1 MTTRY
6 FPSSSHSPIITIMT
20 AIVLGWMFLLFLFCA
35 TWTHNNNEYHH
46 DDTILGINKNND
58 NIDSVQV
65 QVQRQV
71 QPSLSLSTTTS
82 TQSSSLSYLN
92 SSFSVF
98 ADRRLYYET
107 HFNSPYIEYPCQ
119 PRKIH
124 LSPSTDINLETNLLN
139 ITVSFILPNVAKYC
153 NSSNKLNNNNKDNN
167 NNSNS
172 NSNSNKIRTII
183 TYGRGNN
190 TEGSVVIHYNDKD
203 ENNDENDLYTI
214 IQFNYTSPKTGEK
227 YGSGLIHHVTL
238 SNLYAGKQRYWY
250 RIRVEEQEQEEFVQQ
265 TGQPPL
271 IVPVVVPLFYS
282 QYPHFFLRGSYDD
295 YNYELKS
302 KLKSTSSSTSM
313 STMSTSSSVQLLGE
327 TPVYEFSTPP
337 MYGQPTS
344 IAFIGDLGQTKNST
358 RTMARILDAA
368 TATST
373 STPQVMN
380 DNYDSDNNGSNND
393 RVVTNLLIAG
403 DLSYA
408 DGDPTRWDSW
418 LELAEPLLRSVPFAS
433 VPGNHEIECDKIT
446 HDVFVPYESF
456 FRNPNRIEKAIEYP
470 PSQDYID
477 SMTYGCTTNSNFLG
491 RYDYGNAYYSYRHG
505 LVHTIMLNSYTSL
518 LDGSLQRTWLTE
530 IALPN
535 VDRSITP
542 WLIIVFHTPLYTTFK
557 SHINEINPTLMKD
570 SGIRQLFQRYKVNL
584 VISGHD
590 HAYMRT
596 KPLNPN
602 GSVSESKTGPI
613 FWTLG
618 AGGNREGHSEYIN
631 PIQQEEW
638 VDKRDDDEF
647 GFGLF
652 FAQNCTHAHLQ
663 WMRDD
668 DNNNNSTSD
677 NAATDIDNNSIG
689 GATSTSSV
697 VVRDSLWIENY
708 YLDHG
713 VDDDNDK

>member
-1 MTTRY
+1 MTG
-6 FPSSSHSPIITIMT
+6 
-20 AIVLGWMFLLFLFCA
+20 IVLGWMFLLFLFCA
-35 TWTHNNNEYHH
+35 TWTHNNNINHH
-46 DDTILGINKNND
+46 YSNVVAIDTSANND
-58 NIDSVQV
+58 NIDSLLPLKYQV
-65 QVQRQV
+65 L
-71 QPSLSLSTTTS
+71 PS
-82 TQSSSLSYLN
+82 SSASLSYLN

-98 ADRRLYYET
+98 DQRLYET

-124 LSPSTDINLETNLLN
+124 LSPSTDINLDTNLLN
-139 ITVSFILPNVAKYC
+139 ITVSFILPNVAKHC
-153 NSSNKLNNNNKDNN
+153 NSNNNNKDSNTKDRNN
-167 NNSNS
+167 
-172 NSNSNKIRTII
+172 IRTTI
-183 TYGRGNN
+183 TYGRGKI
-190 TEGSVVIHYNDKD
+190 TEGSVVIHYSDKD
-203 ENNDENDLYTI
+203 ENKDDDDLYTI

-227 YGSGLIHHVTL
+227 YESGMIHHVTL
-238 SNLYAGKQRYWY
+238 SNLQAGKQRYWY
-250 RIRVEEQEQEEFVQQ
+250 RISVVEEENQQ
-265 TGQPPL
+265 QKRGRPPL
-271 IVPVVVPLFYS
+271 TLPVIVPLFYS

-295 YNYELKS
+295 YYNYELKS
-302 KLKSTSSSTSM
+302 ELESNIKPSSTSTTSM
-313 STMSTSSSVQLLGE
+313 STSAVLLGE
-327 TPVYEFSTPP
+327 TPLYEFSTPP

-373 STPQVMN
+373 SIVMN
-380 DNYDSDNNGSNND
+380 DNDSNDD

-408 DGDPTRWDSW
+408 DGDPARWDSW

-433 VPGNHEIECDKIT
+433 VPGNHEIECDKVT

-456 FRNPNRIEKAIEYP
+456 FRNPNRIDNAIEFP

-477 SMTYGCTTNSNFLG
+477 SMTYGCATNSNFLG

-596 KPLNPN
+596 KPLTPN
-602 GSVSESKTGPI
+602 GSVAESKAGPI

-631 PIQQEEW
+631 PIQQEDW

-652 FAQNCTHAHLQ
+652 FAQNYTHAHLQ

-668 DNNNNSTSD
+668 DNNNATTDVENEYDNNNST
-677 NAATDIDNNSIG
+677 G
-689 GATSTSSV
+689 GPTSTSSV

-708 YLDHG
+708 YYDRD
-713 VDDDNDK
+713 VDATNDE

>member
-1 MTTRY
+1 MTRY
-6 FPSSSHSPIITIMT
+6 FSSSSSSHSPIVNIM
-20 AIVLGWMFLLFLFCA
+20 AVIVFGWMFLFILFCA
-35 TWTHNNNEYHH
+35 TWTHNNNINHH
-46 DDTILGINKNND
+46 NSNVVAIDTSANND
-58 NIDSVQV
+58 NIDSLLQLKHQV
-65 QVQRQV
+65 
-71 QPSLSLSTTTS
+71 PSPSST
-82 TQSSSLSYLN
+82 SLSYLN

-98 ADRRLYYET
+98 DQRLYET

-124 LSPSTDINLETNLLN
+124 LSPSTDINLDTNLLN
-139 ITVSFILPNVAKYC
+139 ITVSFILPNVAKHC
-153 NSSNKLNNNNKDNN
+153 NSNNNNKDSNTKDRNN
-167 NNSNS
+167 
-172 NSNSNKIRTII
+172 IRTTI

-190 TEGSVVIHYNDKD
+190 TEGSVVIHYSDKD
-203 ENNDENDLYTI
+203 ENKDDDDLYTI

-227 YGSGLIHHVTL
+227 YESGMIHHVTL
-238 SNLYAGKQRYWY
+238 SNLQAGKQRYWY
-250 RIRVEEQEQEEFVQQ
+250 RISVVEEEEDKQQ
-265 TGQPPL
+265 QKRGRPPL
-271 IVPVVVPLFYS
+271 TLPVIVPLFYS

-295 YNYELKS
+295 YYNYELKS
-302 KLKSTSSSTSM
+302 ELESNITPSST
-313 STMSTSSSVQLLGE
+313 STMSTSTSTSAVLLGE
-327 TPVYEFSTPP
+327 TPLYEFSTPP

-373 STPQVMN
+373 SIVMN
-380 DNYDSDNNGSNND
+380 DNDNDNDNNDSNDD

-433 VPGNHEIECDKIT
+433 VPGNHEIECDKVT

-456 FRNPNRIEKAIEYP
+456 FRNPNRIDTAIEFP

-477 SMTYGCTTNSNFLG
+477 SMTYGCATNSNFLG

-602 GSVSESKTGPI
+602 GSVAESKAGPI

-631 PIQQEEW
+631 PIQQEDW

-652 FAQNCTHAHLQ
+652 FAQNYTHAHLQ

-668 DNNNNSTSD
+668 DNNNNATTDVD
-677 NAATDIDNNSIG
+677 NEYDNNNSIG
-689 GATSTSSV
+689 GPTSTSSV

-708 YLDHG
+708 YYDRD
-713 VDDDNDK
+713 VDATNDE

>member
-1 MTTRY
+1 MTV
-6 FPSSSHSPIITIMT
+6 
-20 AIVLGWMFLLFLFCA
+20 IVLGWMLLLFLFCA
-35 TWTHNNNEYHH
+35 TWTHNNNINHH
-46 DDTILGINKNND
+46 YDNVVIDTSANND
-58 NIDSVQV
+58 NIDSLLQLQHQV
-65 QVQRQV
+65 SS
-71 QPSLSLSTTTS
+71 SLSLSTTSSTS
-82 TQSSSLSYLN
+82 SSSTSLSYLN

-98 ADRRLYYET
+98 DQRSYGT

-124 LSPSTDINLETNLLN
+124 LSPSTDINLETNLMN
-139 ITVSFILPNVAKYC
+139 ITVSFILPNVAKHC
-153 NSSNKLNNNNKDNN
+153 NSNNNNKDSNN
-167 NNSNS
+167 KDSTN
-172 NSNSNKIRTII
+172 IRTTIA
-183 TYGRGNN
+183 YGRGNN
-190 TEGSVVIHYNDKD
+190 TEGSVVIHYSDKD
-203 ENNDENDLYTI
+203 ENKDDDLYTI
-214 IQFNYTSPKTGEK
+214 VQFNYTSPKTGEK
-227 YGSGLIHHVTL
+227 YESGMIHHVTL
-238 SNLYAGKQRYWY
+238 SNLCAGKQRYWY
-250 RIRVEEQEQEEFVQQ
+250 RIRVEEEKEEEQR
-265 TGQPPL
+265 GRPPL
-271 IVPVVVPLFYS
+271 TLPVVVPLFYP

-295 YNYELKS
+295 YYNYELKS
-302 KLKSTSSSTSM
+302 ELKSKIKPSST
-313 STMSTSSSVQLLGE
+313 STMSTSAVLLGE
-327 TPVYEFSTPP
+327 TPLYEFSTPP

-368 TATST
+368 TAISTST
-373 STPQVMN
+373 STVK
-380 DNYDSDNNGSNND
+380 YDSNDD

-456 FRNPNRIEKAIEYP
+456 FRNPNRIDNAIEFP

-477 SMTYGCTTNSNFLG
+477 SMTNGCVTNSDFLG

-596 KPLNPN
+596 KSLNPN
-602 GSVSESKTGPI
+602 GSVSESKAGPI

-618 AGGNREGHSEYIN
+618 AGGNREGYSEYIN
-631 PIQQEEW
+631 PIQQEDW
-638 VDKRDDDEF
+638 VDKRDNDEF

-652 FAQNCTHAHLQ
+652 FAQNYTHAHLQ

-668 DNNNNSTSD
+668 DNNNATTDVD
-677 NAATDIDNNSIG
+677 NEYDNNNSIG
-689 GATSTSSV
+689 GPTSTSSV

-708 YLDHG
+708 YYHD
-713 VDDDNDK
+713 VDTTNDE

>member
-1 MTTRY
+1 MT
-6 FPSSSHSPIITIMT
+6 
-20 AIVLGWMFLLFLFCA
+20 GWMFLLFLFCA
-35 TWTHNNNEYHH
+35 TWTHNNNINHH
-46 DDTILGINKNND
+46 NSNLVAIDTSANND
-58 NIDSVQV
+58 NIDSLLQLKHQV
-65 QVQRQV
+65 
-71 QPSLSLSTTTS
+71 PSPSPSST
-82 TQSSSLSYLN
+82 SSLSYLN

-98 ADRRLYYET
+98 DQQSYET
-107 HFNSPYIEYPCQ
+107 HFNSPYIDYPCQ

-124 LSPSTDINLETNLLN
+124 LSPSTDINLDTNLLN
-139 ITVSFILPNVAKYC
+139 ITVSFILPNVAKHC
-153 NSSNKLNNNNKDNN
+153 NSNNNNKDSNTKDRNN
-167 NNSNS
+167 
-172 NSNSNKIRTII
+172 IRTTI
-183 TYGRGNN
+183 TYGRGKN
-190 TEGSVVIHYNDKD
+190 TEGSVVIHYSEKD
-203 ENNDENDLYTI
+203 ENKDDDLYTI

-227 YGSGLIHHVTL
+227 YESGMIHHVTL
-238 SNLYAGKQRYWY
+238 SNLQAGKQRYWY
-250 RIRVEEQEQEEFVQQ
+250 RISVVEGGEEEDKQQ
-265 TGQPPL
+265 QKRGRPPL
-271 IVPVVVPLFYS
+271 TLPVIVPLFYS

-295 YNYELKS
+295 YYNYELKS
-302 KLKSTSSSTSM
+302 ELESNSKPSST
-313 STMSTSSSVQLLGE
+313 STMSTSTSMSAVLLGE
-327 TPVYEFSTPP
+327 TPLYEFSTPP

-373 STPQVMN
+373 SIVMN
-380 DNYDSDNNGSNND
+380 DNDSNDD

-433 VPGNHEIECDKIT
+433 VPGNHEIECDQVT

-456 FRNPNRIEKAIEYP
+456 FRNPNRIDHAIEFP

-477 SMTYGCTTNSNFLG
+477 SMTYGCATNSNFLG

-518 LDGSLQRTWLTE
+518 LDGSLQRSWLTE

-602 GSVSESKTGPI
+602 GSVAESKAGPI

-631 PIQQEEW
+631 PIQQEDW

-652 FAQNCTHAHLQ
+652 FAQNYTHAHLQ

-668 DNNNNSTSD
+668 DNNNATTDAD
-677 NAATDIDNNSIG
+677 NEYNNNNSIG
-689 GATSTSSV
+689 GPTSTSSV

-708 YLDHG
+708 YYDRD
-713 VDDDNDK
+713 VDATNDE